1 LDLGYAVRAYKT
13 LLAGG
18 RFSTTSNAVEE
29 QDAELQSRFAQ
40 LFFDN
45 ITSSEAGGAQN
56 LVNIALGNAT
66 FALIELLAALKED
79 KKRIGTMKQ
88 TLCKPEVLSSI
99 ESGWRKGAKP
109 LYEALSKL

>member
-1 LDLGYAVRAYKT
+1 M
-13 LLAGG
+13 
-18 RFSTTSNAVEE
+18 EE
-29 QDAELQSRFAQ
+29 QDADLQSRFAQ